1 VRGNI
6 RQRVQSQGGNN
17 QMSDPVIIEVD
28 EEEELKCPTCG
39 KAIVAAEEVVPQ
51 PSCKHIRFI
60 YANGEAFEYIDPELE
75 AQLELERAQD
85 EDFDE
90 WDALKAHT
98 GPGSVILE
106 QTEEGMACGPVS
118 FIVWVGIWTKEM

>member
-1 VRGNI
+1 
-6 RQRVQSQGGNN
+6 
-17 QMSDPVIIEVD
+17 MSDPVIVEVG

-39 KAIVAAEEVVPQ
+39 KAIVTAEEVVAQ
-51 PSCKHIRFI
+51 PSCKHVRFI

-75 AQLELERAQD
+75 AQLELERSQAEEKD

-90 WDALKAHT
+90 WEALKAHT

-106 QTEEGMACGPVS
+106 QTEEEMACGPVS
-118 FIVWVGIWTKEM
+118 PTVWVGFWTKAA